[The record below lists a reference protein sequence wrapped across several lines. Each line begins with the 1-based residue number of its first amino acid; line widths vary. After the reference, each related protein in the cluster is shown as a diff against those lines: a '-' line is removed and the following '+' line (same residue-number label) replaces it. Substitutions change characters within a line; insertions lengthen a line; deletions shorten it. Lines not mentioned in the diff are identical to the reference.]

1 MKLERSYHFHLA
13 LFGIM
18 PLLNVLLL
26 VLVFYV
32 LGSKFTL
39 TAGVQVSLPTTS
51 FALGPQQNA
60 EIVSITGGPA
70 PAMYHRDREVTAAEL
85 RAQFKA
91 NSAAEKWLIIKA
103 DAGAPSGTVA
113 AVTDDALRSGYSVI
127 LAGEFPKSERR

>member
-1 MKLERSYHFHLA
+1 VKLERGYHFHLA

-39 TAGVQVSLPTTS
+39 TPGVQVSMPATS
-51 FALGPQQNA
+51 FALGAQRNA

-70 PAMYHRDREVTAAEL
+70 PAIYHRDRVVTMDEL
-85 RAQFKA
+85 RVRLTENKT
-91 NSAAEKWLIIKA
+91 AEKWLIIKA
-103 DAGAPSGTVA
+103 DTGTPAGIVA
-113 AVTDDALRSGYSVI
+113 AVSDEALRRSYSVI
-127 LAGEFPKSERR
+127 LAGDIPRR

>member
-1 MKLERSYHFHLA
+1 VKLDRAYHFHLG

-39 TAGVQVSLPTTS
+39 TPGVQVSLPVTS
-51 FALGPQQNA
+51 FALGTQHNA

-70 PAMYHRDREVTAAEL
+70 AAIYHRDREVTMDEL
-85 RAQFKA
+85 RASLSENQ
-91 NSAAEKWLIIKA
+91 AAEKWLIIKA
-103 DAGAPSGTVA
+103 DTGTPAGIVA
-113 AVTDDALRSGYSVI
+113 AVTDEALRRSYSVI
-127 LAGEFPKSERR
+127 LAGDIPKK

>member
-1 MKLERSYHFHLA
+1 MKLERGYHLHLA

-39 TAGVQVSLPTTS
+39 TPGVQVSLPVTS
-51 FALGPQQNA
+51 FALGTQRNA

-70 PAMYHRDREVTAAEL
+70 PTIYHRDREVTMSEL
-85 RAQFKA
+85 RARLSENQ
-91 NSAAEKWLIIKA
+91 SAEKWLILKA
-103 DAGAPSGTVA
+103 DAGTPSGIVA
-113 AVTDDALRSGYSVI
+113 AVTDEALRRSYSVI
-127 LAGEFPKSERR
+127 LAGEIPKR

>member
-1 MKLERSYHFHLA
+1 MKLERGYHFHLA

-39 TAGVQVSLPTTS
+39 TPGVQVSLPVIS
-51 FALGPQQNA
+51 FALGTQRNA

-70 PAMYHRDREVTAAEL
+70 PTIYHRDREVTMSEL
-85 RAQFKA
+85 RARLSENQ
-91 NSAAEKWLIIKA
+91 SAEKWLILKA
-103 DAGAPSGTVA
+103 DAGTPSGIVA
-113 AVTDDALRSGYSVI
+113 AVTDEALRRSYSVI
-127 LAGEFPKSERR
+127 LAGEIPKR

>member
-1 MKLERSYHFHLA
+1 MKLERGYHFHLA

-39 TAGVQVSLPTTS
+39 TPGVQVSLPVTS
-51 FALGPQQNA
+51 FALGTQLNA

-70 PAMYHRDREVTAAEL
+70 PTIYHRDREVTMSEL
-85 RAQFKA
+85 RARLSENQ
-91 NSAAEKWLIIKA
+91 SAEKWLILKA
-103 DAGAPSGTVA
+103 DAGTPSGIVA
-113 AVTDDALRSGYSVI
+113 AVTDEALRRSYSVI
-127 LAGEFPKSERR
+127 LAGEIPKR

>member
-1 MKLERSYHFHLA
+1 MKLARNYHFHLA

-39 TAGVQVSLPTTS
+39 TPGVQVSLPVTS
-51 FALGPQQNA
+51 FALGTQHNA

-70 PAMYHRDREVTAAEL
+70 PAIYHRDRAVTMSEL
-85 RAQFKA
+85 RARLSENQ
-91 NSAAEKWLIIKA
+91 SAEKWLIIKA
-103 DAGAPSGTVA
+103 DTSTPAGIVA
-113 AVTDDALRSGYSVI
+113 AVTDDALRRSYSVI
-127 LAGEFPKSERR
+127 LAGDIQKK

>member
-1 MKLERSYHFHLA
+1 MKLERGYHFHLA

-39 TAGVQVSLPTTS
+39 TPGVQVSLPTTS
-51 FALGPQQNA
+51 FALGSQHNA

-70 PAMYHRDREVTAAEL
+70 AAIYHRDRAVTMDEL
-85 RAQFKA
+85 RANFSENQ
-91 NSAAEKWLIIKA
+91 SAEKWLIIKA
-103 DAGAPSGTVA
+103 DTGTPSGIVA
-113 AVTDDALRSGYSVI
+113 AVADEALRRSYSVI
-127 LAGEFPKSERR
+127 LAGDIPKR